1 VIRVTLK
8 GLLGRKLRL
17 ALTSL
22 AIVLGAAM
30 VSGTYV
36 LTDTVNASLTGLFA
50 SVYAHTDAVVTGKAA
65 FGGDAQAP
73 SFPASTLA
81 KIDALPGVAA
91 AGGAVGAQAEIVGR
105 DGKVVSRGSASQL
118 GLSTDPA
125 YQRFS
130 PFTLSAGSWPTRR
143 GQVAID
149 AETADSQRLHVG
161 DQVGVIVNGGRRQR
175 YTITGIARY
184 GSQSSIAGDTL
195 AIFALPVAQQLFGEQ
210 DRLDQIRVAA
220 KAGISEA
227 TLLTQIRSVLPPY
240 TQVRTGAQE
249 AQTEAN
255 NYSSAVDTLR
265 YFLLAFGGIA
275 LFVGAFVI
283 ANTLSITVAQ
293 RAREFATLRTVG
305 ASARQIR
312 RAVLLEGLV
321 TGAVASAIGLF
332 VGLGLAKG
340 LEALFRADGLKL
352 PLTHLT
358 FATRTIAV
366 SLLIGV
372 GVTLL
377 ASLLPAVR
385 ATRVPPIAAVR
396 EGSVLPPSR
405 LDRFAPAAGAA
416 VMAVALA
423 LVGVGGFVSG
433 LATGPRLALLGAGV
447 LAVFVGMAM
456 IAPTIAPPLTRVL
469 GAPAT
474 ALGGAA
480 GRLARAN
487 ATRNPARTAATAAA
501 LMIGLALVTAVAVL
515 AQGLKQS
522 IIGSVKDEFRGDY
535 IVTSQSGVAPTS
547 VAPADA
553 LRRAGA
559 ASVIADERSG
569 QGRAFGETVRVA
581 GLDPDLDKLLVLEW
595 KAGTNS
601 TMASLGARGAIVDK
615 RFASAHN
622 LTVGS
627 PLAVETPAGRT
638 FALRVDGIYSPPQA
652 EDPLG
657 TISVSARTF
666 DSLYTNPQNL
676 FTLIATAGGVTPAN
690 TAALERVLAP
700 FPDAKLQ
707 SEKQFVSSQQ
717 ASINSELNLIY
728 ILLALSI
735 VVSLFGI
742 VNTFVLT
749 VFERTRELGMLRAIG
764 MTRRQTRRM
773 IRHEST
779 ITALLGATLGIPLGV
794 ALAAV
799 LDRAL
804 HGTPFVLPWGSIVI
818 FVLAAILVGLV
829 AAVFPARRASRLPIL
844 EALHYE

>member
-1 VIRVTLK
+1 MIRVTLK

-36 LTDTVNASLTGLFA
+36 LTDTVNASLNGLFTN
-50 SVYAHTDAVVTGKAA
+50 VYANTDAVVTGKAA

-73 SFPASTLA
+73 SFQASTLA
-81 KIDALPGVAA
+81 KIKSLPDVAA

-105 DGKVVSRGSASQL
+105 NGKVVSRGSASQL
-118 GLSTDPA
+118 GLSTDPS
-125 YQRFS
+125 YERFS
-130 PFTLSAGSWPTRR
+130 PFTLSAGSWPTGR

-161 DQVGVIVNGGRRQR
+161 DRVGVIVNGGRRQR
-175 YTITGIARY
+175 YTITGIAEY
-184 GSQSSIAGDTL
+184 DDHGSIAGDTL
-195 AIFALPVAQQLFGEQ
+195 AIFALPVAQQLFAEKGL
-210 DRLDQIRVAA
+210 LDQIRVAA
-220 KAGISEA
+220 KAGISDA
-227 TLLTQIRSVLPPY
+227 TLLTQIRSVLPPH
-240 TQVRTGAQE
+240 TQVRSGVQE

-255 NYSSAVDTLR
+255 DYSSAVDTLR

-305 ASARQIR
+305 ASARQVR

-340 LEALFRADGLKL
+340 LEMLFRANGLKL
-352 PLTHLT
+352 PLTHLI

-366 SLLIGV
+366 SLLLGV

-405 LDRFAPAAGAA
+405 LGRFAPAAGAA
-416 VMAVALA
+416 VMAAALA
-423 LVGVGGFVSG
+423 LVGVGGFLSG
-433 LATGPRLALLGAGV
+433 LATGPRLALLGVGV

-469 GAPAT
+469 GAPAA
-474 ALGGAA
+474 ALGGSA
-480 GRLARAN
+480 GRMARAN
-487 ATRNPARTAATAAA
+487 ATRNPARTASTAAA

-535 IVTSQSGVAPTS
+535 IVTPQSGVAPTS

-553 LRRAGA
+553 LRRVGVAT
-559 ASVIADERSG
+559 VIADERSG

-581 GLDPDLDKLLVLEW
+581 GIDPDLAKLLVLKW
-595 KAGTNS
+595 KEGTNS
-601 TMASLGARGAIVDK
+601 TMATLGARGTIVDK
-615 RFASAHN
+615 SFASAHN

-638 FALRVDGIYSPPQA
+638 LTLRVDGIYSPPQA

-657 TISVSARTF
+657 TISISTRTF
-666 DSLYTNPQNL
+666 DSLYANPQNL

-690 TAALERVLAP
+690 TAALERVLSP

-707 SEKQFVSSQQ
+707 SETQFVSSQQ

-779 ITALLGATLGIPLGV
+779 ITALLGATLGIPVGV

-799 LDRAL
+799 FDRAL

-818 FVLAAILVGLV
+818 FVLAAVLVGLV